1 MFKKDDIVI
10 YSGYGLC
17 QVVDVT
23 TMNMNGIPKDKL
35 YYTLHQLSGNGGTIY
50 TPVEHKEKVL
60 REVITRE
67 EAQELIEGMDEIE
80 DLWVTDERLRENQY
94 KEAVKSCNC
103 REWIRIIKCLYS
115 RKQDRLAQGKK
126 MTSVDE
132 KYFNIAKEC
141 LYSEL
146 SISMDI
152 PMEDMEAYITD
163 KIDGPVTVIG

>member
-17 QVVDVT
+17 QVMDVT
-23 TMNMNGIPKDKL
+23 TMNMTGIPKDKL

-50 TPVEHKEKVL
+50 TPIEHKEKVL
-60 REVITRE
+60 REVISRE
-67 EAQELIEGMDEIE
+67 EAEALIEGMADIEI
-80 DLWVTDERLRENQY
+80 LWVPEERLRENQY
-94 KEAVKSCNC
+94 KEALKSCSC
-103 REWIRIIKCLYS
+103 RELVRIIKCLHS

-132 KYFNIAKEC
+132 KYFHMAKEC

-152 PMEDMEAYITD
+152 PMEDMEAYITE
-163 KIDGPVTVIG
+163 KIDGPVAVIG

>member
-17 QVVDVT
+17 QVMDVT
-23 TMNMNGIPKDKL
+23 TMNMRGIPKDKL

-50 TPVEHKEKVL
+50 TPVEHKDKVL

-67 EAQELIEGMDEIE
+67 EAEQLIEGMADIE
-80 DLWVTDERLRENQY
+80 VLWVTDERLRENQY
-94 KEAVKSCNC
+94 KEAVKSCSC

-115 RKQDRLAQGKK
+115 RKQNRLAQGKK

-141 LYSEL
+141 LYTEL

-152 PMEDMEAYITD
+152 PKDEMEAYITE
-163 KIDGPVTVIG
+163 KIDRP